1 VVVPQPRVLES
12 RNEALSY
19 SVETVV
25 MNLSPWVEAVLRLL
39 LAVGLGAGIGYQRER
54 AGKAAGMRTLILVG
68 AGAALFTVVSIFG
81 FGAEGVDIS
90 RIAAGV
96 VVGVGFIGAGVIL
109 RGQREEEVAGLTTA
123 ATIWVTAGVG
133 LAAGAGMYLV
143 AVIAAAVILGILLLP
158 KIRG

>member
-1 VVVPQPRVLES
+1 
-12 RNEALSY
+12 
-19 SVETVV
+19 
-25 MNLSPWVEAVLRLL
+25 MSPWVEAILRLL

-54 AGKAAGMRTLILVG
+54 AGKAAGMRTLTLVS

-81 FGAEGVDIS
+81 FGTEGVDIS
-90 RIAAGV
+90 RVAAGV

-123 ATIWVTAGVG
+123 ATIWVTAGIG
-133 LAAGAGMYLV
+133 LTAGAGMYLV
-143 AVIAAAVILGILLLP
+143 AVIAAVVILGILLLP

>member
-1 VVVPQPRVLES
+1 ME
-12 RNEALSY
+12 
-19 SVETVV
+19 
-25 MNLSPWVEAVLRLL
+25 LSPWVEAVLRVL
-39 LAVGLGAGIGYQRER
+39 LAVALGAVIGYQRER
-54 AGKAAGMRTLILVG
+54 AGKAAGLRTLVLV
-68 AGAALFTVVSIFG
+68 ATGAALFTVVSVFG

-90 RIAAGV
+90 RVAAGV

-109 RGQREEEVAGLTTA
+109 RGRSEEEVAGLTTA

-143 AVIAAAVILGILLLP
+143 AVIAAAIILGILLLP